1 MTTGTHTLKELPFIG
16 WLHRLFV
23 GGRAEFPGWW
33 WLLPAAWVLGPSRL
47 PPRNGLRNL
56 QHVQLR
62 VKLRDGT
69 IVHSR
74 VNELFGLLE
83 IWALDVYSVPEL
95 DWSQMRSIVDV
106 GANVGFATLYFA
118 SKAPSARI
126 VAIEPALDSV
136 RRMQRNLRDNGVSD
150 RVSVIHAAVGA
161 HAGLAYMEAGD
172 NSRLTTVNAQPT
184 GATEETNVINFAS
197 VVNLANGS
205 IDLLK
210 LDCEGGEYALVDGAT
225 DEDLASVNAIVG
237 EYHPTQSSVRSSFFV
252 KLTQA
257 GFHEIHSPPSPH
269 AGNGGNFS
277 AIRPG

>member
-1 MTTGTHTLKELPFIG
+1 MATDNHTPKELSFIG
-16 WLHRLFV
+16 WLQRLFV
-23 GGRAEFPGWW
+23 GGRAAFPAWW

-47 PPRNGLRNL
+47 PPRDGMRRL
-56 QHVQLR
+56 QHVELR
-62 VKLRDGT
+62 VTLRNGT
-69 IVHSR
+69 VVHSR

-95 DWSQMRSIVDV
+95 DWSQMKSIVDV

-118 SKAPSARI
+118 SKAPTARI
-126 VAIEPALDSV
+126 VAIEPALDSLS
-136 RRMQRNLRDNGVSD
+136 RMERNLRDNGVSE

-161 HAGLAYMEAGD
+161 HAGLAYTEAGD
-172 NSRLTTVNAQPT
+172 NSRLTKVNAQPT
-184 GATEETNVINFAS
+184 EGAEQTDVINFSS
-197 VVNLANGS
+197 VVDLANGS

-237 EYHPTQSSVRSSFFV
+237 EYHPTETSVLTSFFV
-252 KLTQA
+252 KLKQA
-257 GFHEIHSPPSPH
+257 GFDEVHNPPSHH